1 MGEHPARGAQPDHD
15 DDKADDSTDD
25 LDVGPNLRS
34 LRWDA
39 EVQDI
44 VRESREM
51 ERSPGAWRK
60 PTPTQVEH
68 FDREGYFVDGMGP
81 RVFTIA
87 QARAG
92 ATGDAI
98 QYLPV
103 LGVDGFIVRG
113 WSHLLAGWWR
123 LGKSELMAA
132 TILPWLRLG
141 EKVLWITEEPD
152 SIWVDRAAMFDEI
165 YDPVPW
171 EHLTLMDA
179 LSAPPNEL
187 LEKASNLAEDV
198 VIVDTIREVC
208 GNESMKDDDAVH
220 RAMGPWLR
228 RLRDDH
234 ITSVYVAQHRK
245 AAGEQGERVMGSVT
259 LPAKFDIVLELER
272 VEGHERQRRLTARR
286 RRRAT
291 APLTYEMDDDDRI
304 VVVPDGRSRGRVEV
318 EAAVVSQVT
327 ASAEP
332 LTTAEVR
339 RRMTP
344 QPSLDSVLRA
354 LTAGAKDGRILR
366 DPPIAD
372 DAWRRTVRW
381 LRTRQVVTTVTTST
395 AGKLPQDLHTRLG
408 EISAVDDVAVDLA
421 ANTPST
427 THTGVPVVAATP
439 ITLSQDTGLPFGW
452 LEEDDKRR
460 RALLDA
466 GKSHRAAFARSRSAR

>member
-1 MGEHPARGAQPDHD
+1 L
-15 DDKADDSTDD
+15 D
-25 LDVGPNLRS
+25 LDVGPS
-34 LRWDA
+34 LRKLKFDDDV
-39 EVQDI
+39 EEI
-44 VRESREM
+44 LRESREM
-51 ERSPGAWRK
+51 ERNPGAWRK
-60 PTPTQVEH
+60 PTAPVEH
-68 FDREGYFVDGMGP
+68 FDKEGYFRDGLGP

-92 ATGDAI
+92 ATGDVI

-132 TILPWLRLG
+132 TVLPWLRLG

-171 EHLTLMDA
+171 ENLTLMDA

-187 LEKASNLAEDV
+187 LEKASDLVEDV

-208 GNESMKDDDAVH
+208 GITSMKDDDSVH
-220 RAMGPWLR
+220 EAMGPWLR
-228 RLRDDH
+228 RLRDEQ
-234 ITSVYVAQHRK
+234 ITSIYIAQHRK

-259 LPAKFDIVLELER
+259 LPAKFDVVLELES
-272 VEGHERQRRLTARR
+272 VNGHERQRRLTARR

-291 APLTYEMDDDDRI
+291 APLIYEMDDDDRI
-304 VVVPDGRSRGRVEV
+304 IVVPDGRSRNRVEL
-318 EAAVVSQVT
+318 ETTVVTEVT

-339 RRMTP
+339 RRMSP

-354 LTAGAKDGRILR
+354 LTGAAKDGQILR

-372 DAWRRTVRW
+372 NAWRRTVRW
-381 LRTRQVVTTVTTST
+381 FAPPST
-395 AGKLPQDLHTRLG
+395 ASKLPQDLHTQLG
-408 EISAVDDVAVDLA
+408 EISAVESVAAETSSTAAHRPRPDDALKDAHCPECHAVGWLKRSAGGYLCSACKTLSPLEVA
-421 ANTPST
+421 ANGS
-427 THTGVPVVAATP
+427 VN
-439 ITLSQDTGLPFGW
+439 
-452 LEEDDKRR
+452 
-460 RALLDA
+460 
-466 GKSHRAAFARSRSAR
+466 ARPTR